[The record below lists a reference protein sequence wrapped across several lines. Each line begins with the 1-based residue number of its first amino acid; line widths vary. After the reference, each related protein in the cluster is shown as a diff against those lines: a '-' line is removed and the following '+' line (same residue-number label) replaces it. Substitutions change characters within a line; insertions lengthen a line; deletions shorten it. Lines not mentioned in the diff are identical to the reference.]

1 MPPVAAT
8 STVGSGGYATGLAKR
23 VSASCSAAIATAAP
37 QWAAAR
43 IRNPLFFVGSGRSGT
58 NLLASLL
65 ASHPAIAVYP
75 YEANDLWHP
84 SSFPWHG
91 SAGETPPIW
100 QDARRFTE
108 ASLESRSPRDDRKVR
123 ALLGAYE
130 TLKGGSC
137 VVNKS
142 AMVTFMIPHIV
153 TAFPDVRFIHLVRDG
168 RAVALSLAKK
178 QIAAIGRHPEYAER
192 GLDLSFD
199 AILDSGARYWASC
212 IREVDDQKRA
222 LDLVSRGLIHE
233 LTYED
238 LVSDPDREL
247 AGLAAFAG
255 VAPGGFRYDETTIED
270 MNRKFRTGL
279 DRDTVT
285 RITELMEPTLSAAG
299 YGTE

>member
-1 MPPVAAT
+1 MPLHTTIAVCSRRPYHPPVAAT

-84 SSFPWHG
+84 SSFPWHR

-130 TLKGGSC
+130 SLKRGSC

-153 TAFPDVRFIHLVRDG
+153 TAFPDGRFIHLVRDG

-222 LDLVSRGLIHE
+222 LDLVLERADFTSSHTKTSCPTRTVSWLAWRRLQVLLPAGSATTKRRSR
-233 LTYED
+233 T
-238 LVSDPDREL
+238 
-247 AGLAAFAG
+247 
-255 VAPGGFRYDETTIED
+255 
-270 MNRKFRTGL
+270 
-279 DRDTVT
+279 
-285 RITELMEPTLSAAG
+285 
-299 YGTE
+299 

>member
-1 MPPVAAT
+1 M
-8 STVGSGGYATGLAKR
+8 
-23 VSASCSAAIATAAP
+23 
-37 QWAAAR
+37 
-43 IRNPLFFVGSGRSGT
+43 
-58 NLLASLL
+58 
-65 ASHPAIAVYP
+65 
-75 YEANDLWHP
+75 
-84 SSFPWHG
+84 
-91 SAGETPPIW
+91 
-100 QDARRFTE
+100 
-108 ASLESRSPRDDRKVR
+108 R

-130 TLKGGSC
+130 SLKRGSC

-178 QIAAIGRHPEYAER
+178 QIAAIGRHPEYAKR

-279 DRDTVT
+279 NRDTVT